1 MPTFERHIRHDTDRI
16 GFEPTALIIAGWTGR
31 DRAAVDHHI
40 AEFAALGVPRPQG
53 SRDLAPIA
61 R

>member
-1 MPTFERHIRHDTDRI
+1 MPTFERHIRHGTERI
-16 GFEPTALIIAGWTGR
+16 GFEPAALIMAGWTGR

-40 AEFAALGVPRPQG
+40 AALGVPRPQG
-53 SRDLAPIA
+53 LCDLAPIA